1 MLTAKFGRR
10 LQESRGMEIDNAVQ
24 TEREWLRQ
32 QGADPDRV
40 EVAVLTSSRIPVA
53 KAILRLTKSCCRN
66 PSQERNCVSRLGRE
80 KSTEKASKKA
90 TSSIPLLCLISQLTR
105 FGMVCTPIHATPIYC
120 GGWGCQSPPSDHSD
134 QKV

>member
-1 MLTAKFGRR
+1 
-10 LQESRGMEIDNAVQ
+10 MEIDNAVQ

-80 KSTEKASKKA
+80 KSTEKARVPA
-90 TSSIPLLCLISQLTR
+90 NR
-105 FGMVCTPIHATPIYC
+105 RGVVER
-120 GGWGCQSPPSDHSD
+120 PSCPSLS
-134 QKV
+134 VGP